1 MVRLLPLLL
10 AFLMVFYAGAVR
22 AQQVLVDSIQK
33 LLQQPELPDSAKA
46 YNLVLL
52 AMYAEPLDMNKAHQ
66 IYKEAV
72 DFSLSKKLDYYAG
85 MALYYEATPFHISG
99 ERDKEYTNL
108 KRAIALLEKLDT
120 YKAKNELAG
129 VYGALANYYRSIEV
143 FDSAVDVS
151 LQGIKILED
160 IKSYGRIVSSCLN
173 LAMIYQQLKIPE
185 KQKEYT
191 EKGLAYAKQLG
202 KRDALM
208 LAYLQLS
215 GYYTEIKEFKLA
227 KQYTDSASLYFDE
240 NYDFSR
246 KQNYYLLKA
255 GSFQNLNLFD
265 SAVFYF
271 QKSYENASA
280 VNSRWNMTE
289 PLMQIGFIYLQQK
302 NYANAEKQ
310 VKLGLAI
317 AEADSIRFFMKEG
330 YGTLSDVYAATGRYK
345 EAFELLQQYNAIKD
359 TILTEER
366 KKFALDLEKKYE
378 SLKKDDQLKT
388 QQLEI
393 RQQTRMNYALA
404 GGAAVLMLLLILLY
418 RNYRQKQ
425 HLQQQRILEL
435 ETRERLAATEAVLKG
450 EEQERTRLA
459 KDLHDGL
466 GGMLS
471 GIKYSFQTMKGNLI
485 MTPDN
490 QQAFERS
497 MDMLDSS
504 IREMRRVAHNLMPE
518 VLVRYGLDTA
528 IRDYTT
534 ELNKS
539 GIVKVVY
546 QSMGIENKELE
557 QSMALGLYR
566 IIQELLNNVMKH
578 AEASDVLVQVFAEK
592 EKLVVNV
599 EDNGKG
605 MDASLLEKAGG
616 MGWKNIR
623 SRVDLLNGKIDI
635 QSAQGKGTAVNLEF
649 MLQ

>member
-1 MVRLLPLLL
+1 MVRLLPLIL
-10 AFLMVFYAGAVR
+10 AFLMVFYAGAGR
-22 AQQVLVDSIQK
+22 AQQVLADSIQK
-33 LLQQPELPDSAKA
+33 LLQQPGLPDSAKA
-46 YNLVLL
+46 YNLVML
-52 AMYAEPLDMNKAHQ
+52 AMYTEPLDMNKAHQ

-85 MALYYEATPFHISG
+85 MALYYESTPFHISG

-108 KRAIALLEKLDT
+108 MRAVALLKKLDT
-120 YKAKNELAG
+120 DKAKNELAG
-129 VYGALANYYRSIEV
+129 VYVALSGYYRSIEV
-143 FDSAVDVS
+143 FDSAVDFS
-151 LQGIKILED
+151 LQAIKIQED
-160 IKSYGRIVSSCLN
+160 IKNYRRIVSSCLN
-173 LAMIYQQLKIPE
+173 LAMIYQQLKILD

-202 KRDALM
+202 KRDGLM

-215 GYYTEIKEFKLA
+215 GYYTEIKDFKLA
-227 KQYTDSASLYFDE
+227 KQYTDSASPYFDE
-240 NYDFSR
+240 NYDFTR
-246 KQNYYLLKA
+246 KQNYYLLRA

-271 QKSYENASA
+271 QKSYENARA

-289 PLMQIGFIYLQQK
+289 PLMQIGYIYLQQK
-302 NYANAEKQ
+302 DYANAEKQ
-310 VKLGLAI
+310 LKLGLAI
-317 AEADSIRFFMKEG
+317 AEADSIRIFMKEG

-345 EAFELLQQYNAIKD
+345 EAFELLQQYNEIKD
-359 TILTEER
+359 TILNEER

-393 RQQTRMNYALA
+393 RQQKRMNYALA
-404 GGAAVLMLLLILLY
+404 VGAVVLILLLILLY

-425 HLQQQRILEL
+425 YLQQQRILEL

-485 MTPDN
+485 MTPEN
-490 QQAFERS
+490 QEAFERS

-528 IRDYTT
+528 LKDYTT

-539 GIVKVVY
+539 GIIKVVY
-546 QSMGIENKELE
+546 QSMGIEGKDID

-566 IIQELLNNVMKH
+566 VVQELLNNVVKH
-578 AEASDVLVQVFAEK
+578 AEATEVLVQLFAENG
-592 EKLVVNV
+592 KLVVNV
-599 EDNGKG
+599 EDNGRG
-605 MDASLLEKAGG
+605 MDPALLEKTGG
-616 MGWKNIR
+616 MGLKNIQ
-623 SRVDLLNGKIDI
+623 SRVNLLNGKLDF
-635 QSAQGKGTAVNLEF
+635 QSAPGKGTAVNLEF
-649 MLQ
+649 TI